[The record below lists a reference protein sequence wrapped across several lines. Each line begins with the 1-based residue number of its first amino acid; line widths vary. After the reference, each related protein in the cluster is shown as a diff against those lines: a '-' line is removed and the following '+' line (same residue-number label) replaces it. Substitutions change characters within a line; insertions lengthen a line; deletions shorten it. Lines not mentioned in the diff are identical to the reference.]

1 MAIFLVCGRRGDP
14 AGADVCVN
22 FNGANKSVAP
32 PAYCGDEPRSDRI
45 VSQDGTELANG
56 LVHAVLVIHMDSI
69 GPEQITEVFPADH
82 NIRVF
87 NQKAQHLCGLVFERQ
102 LDTMPGK
109 FSVR

>member
-69 GPEQITEVFPADH
+69 GPEQITEVIPADH
-82 NIRVF
+82 SVRVL
-87 NQKAQHLCGLVFERQ
+87 NQKAQHLRRLVFKRQ
-102 LDTMPGK
+102 LEPVLGK
-109 FSVR
+109 FAGR